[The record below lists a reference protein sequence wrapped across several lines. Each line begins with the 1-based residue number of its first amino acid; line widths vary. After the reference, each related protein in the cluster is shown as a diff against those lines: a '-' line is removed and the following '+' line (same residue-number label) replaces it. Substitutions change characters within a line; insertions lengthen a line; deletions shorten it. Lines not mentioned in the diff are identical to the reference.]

1 MSKLERQTI
10 AAAAS
15 GDRQAFADIYDAYVD
30 KIYAYLYCNSRH
42 RETAE
47 DLTSQVF
54 FRAWKH
60 VSSLNP
66 DKQPSSWLY
75 RIARNLWIDHCRSSH
90 LVVELDE
97 AESLADNSDPLS
109 ETDNRWRLAQIE
121 KYLKTLDS
129 LQREVVILRVW
140 HDLSYQEI
148 AVIIGKSEA
157 ASKMLFARALS
168 KMKENLPLALLVSLL
183 FKI

>member
-10 AAAAS
+10 VAAAS
-15 GDRQAFADIYDAYVD
+15 GDRQAFAEIYDAYID

-47 DLTSQVF
+47 DLASQVF
-54 FRAWKH
+54 FQAWKN
-60 VSSLNP
+60 VSSLDP

-75 RIARNLWIDHCRSSH
+75 RIARNLWIDHYRSSH
-90 LVVELDE
+90 RVAELNE
-97 AESLADNSDPLS
+97 AESLADDSDPLS

-121 KYLKTLDS
+121 KYLKTLDP

-148 AVIIGKSEA
+148 AAVIGKSEA

-168 KMKENLPLALLVSLL
+168 KMKENLPLTALLYLL
-183 FKI
+183 LRI